1 MKDFLVSTLM
11 ASLPGLIIYLFGVRD
26 FKSWTWMAEGFKDD
40 LDTLKKWMF
49 K

>member
-1 MKDFLVSTLM
+1 MKDILVATLV

-26 FKSWTWMAEGFKDD
+26 FKSWKWMAEGFKKD
-40 LDTLKKWMF
+40 LDALKKWIL